1 MACKKFLTFN
11 NGVKMPALG
20 IGTWQVS
27 FKIERFSNIYFTI
40 QKVS

>member
-1 MACKKFLTFN
+1 MACDKFLTFN

-27 FKIERFSNIYFTI
+27 NVVIIHKKYIDKY
-40 QKVS
+40 KY